1 MVEEIMC
8 ALKTKPMRLLSITL
22 LFLNSCALEPYQP
35 PKGAPTATLTYEIE
49 SSSFFDPNSVSQRG
63 EVERID
69 IEMLNGIFH
78 GNDTLFMRFKD
89 YGYRE
94 INTIEANKEQL
105 FYYYHRTVIGLG
117 HWPIWCGLGI
127 RVMFEPNQEYVLKGK
142 TVEGYRKPN
151 FLAKLLSPHREK
163 IVDAKCQ
170 VQFIHKK
177 SGKII
182 ADSGLVNM
190 SQ

>member
-69 IEMLNGIFH
+69 IEMLHGIFH

-163 IVDAKCQ
+163 LLTPNAKYSSYIRKAEKLLLT
-170 VQFIHKK
+170 V
-177 SGKII
+177 G
-182 ADSGLVNM
+182 
-190 SQ
+190 